1 MPLLCEIYGA
11 GYLNA
16 LSSLAE
22 QSDQLRDMVEHSLFA
37 SFTSNVKKSPLCVW
51 FDCKPYIDQPLFF
64 WKEVLRDICHSMGT
78 NMIREK
84 SIKQLLTW
92 FKPEKKYIQSLHYQQ
107 KQQRG
112 ALIRQQQSG
121 SNKRQK
127 IHHHTSST
135 SNKTLN
141 NTSNNTLDDDSDAKT
156 GGSSSNTTR
165 SGSSGSNDLNDL
177 KRKSKYPRNGWP
189 NLKKGNISFLNN
201 GTLYIF
207 TSLFTETLQ
216 QPLSSSTSSSSSTS
230 FAIEV
235 NGESIQIGCWSIKAK
250 HLFPE
255 IIHEDRLS
263 MKLTMDDVLSGTFE
277 YFVQLRTNQT
287 LCLGQVKSKHP
298 ASNLDPKFRKMIP
311 FVTTLGKP
319 GQSGRDILLSFEL
332 QNGIV

>member
-1 MPLLCEIYGA
+1 FRNQLMPLLCEIYGA

-37 SFTSNVKKSPLCVW
+37 SFTSNVQKSPLCVW

-92 FKPEKKYIQSLHYQQ
+92 FKPETKNIQSLHYQQ

-141 NTSNNTLDDDSDAKT
+141 NTSNNTLTDDSVAKT
-156 GGSSSNTTR
+156 G
-165 SGSSGSNDLNDL
+165 
-177 KRKSKYPRNGWP
+177 
-189 NLKKGNISFLNN
+189 
-201 GTLYIF
+201 
-207 TSLFTETLQ
+207 
-216 QPLSSSTSSSSSTS
+216 SSSSS
-230 FAIEV
+230 
-235 NGESIQIGCWSIKAK
+235 
-250 HLFPE
+250 
-255 IIHEDRLS
+255 
-263 MKLTMDDVLSGTFE
+263 
-277 YFVQLRTNQT
+277 
-287 LCLGQVKSKHP
+287 
-298 ASNLDPKFRKMIP
+298 
-311 FVTTLGKP
+311 
-319 GQSGRDILLSFEL
+319 
-332 QNGIV
+332 